1 MLTRLKNVW
10 SYKKSLRIMHFLK
23 TNTHISNLFKNLNIL
38 ELPDKVF
45 LIGLLFEQLRVHD
58 DSDSWNIVKEFVK
71 LTKSI
76 TKDCNSDVIVSD
88 IVGRCNK
95 LNEKVRS
102 VNRLL
107 RIYCRNLDI
116 RFVGRKP
123 YKPYK
128 YKP

>member
-1 MLTRLKNVW
+1 
-10 SYKKSLRIMHFLK
+10 MHFLK

-38 ELPDKVF
+38 KLPDKVF

-58 DSDSWNIVKEFVK
+58 DSDSRNIVKEFVK
-71 LTKSI
+71 LSKSI
-76 TKDCNSDVIVSD
+76 TKDCNSDVIVSG

-116 RFVGRKP
+116 RFAGRKP